1 MRLYLQ
7 KQVVGGSGSW
17 AGVCRPL
24 MWKSG
29 EQPISASAPIL
40 TDQSWNFLGQFQP
53 FFLSLALGP
62 LVPFLSSPSNQKL
75 QTKPLNCSI

>member
-24 MWKSG
+24 MWNSG
-29 EQPISASAPIL
+29 EQPISALASIL
-40 TDQSWNFLGQFQP
+40 TDQSRYSLVSSNP
-53 FFLSLALGP
+53 SSLAWP
-62 LVPFLSSPSNQKL
+62 
-75 QTKPLNCSI
+75 